1 MSDPGGSGDSANPNA
16 ARPAPLTG
24 ITVLDLGHIYQGP
37 YAGFLLATAG
47 ARVIKIEPLAGEG
60 LRVRGANL
68 PFAMLNSCKESV
80 AIDLKHPDGLDAF
93 RKLAAKVDVVL
104 VNFAPGVPER
114 LGIGY
119 EQLSKEN
126 PGLIYAH
133 GSGFGVRELDGSL
146 VETSVPAMDITI
158 QAHAGH
164 MEINGFPDN
173 PPLKSGAA
181 NIDFLGGT
189 HLYGAIT
196 TALFER
202 ERTGIGRSVEI
213 RMADAA
219 YFPLTTALGPWHATG
234 HVSRQG
240 NHHPGRGL
248 APYNVYRCSDGYV
261 ALIAA
266 SNRHWRSV
274 LTVVGR
280 EDLIADERLKDFG
293 DRAKHLEEVDEIVES
308 WSRTRTKYEVS
319 TALQEAHVPAAAVR
333 VIDEVVYDESQFERG
348 GMHWVEHP
356 ELGRLPLPHSPIRY
370 HGSALVEL
378 DPSPRLGAHNRHV
391 LGGLAGLD
399 EATLDALSADGVI
412 SPTDA

>member
-1 MSDPGGSGDSANPNA
+1 VSPNPPGPAESDRAQ
-16 ARPAPLTG
+16 PLAG

-47 ARVIKIEPLAGEG
+47 ARVIKVEPLGGEG

-68 PFAMLNSCKESV
+68 PFAMLNSCKESITV
-80 AIDLKHPDGLDAF
+80 DLKHPDGLAAF
-93 RKLAAKVDVVL
+93 RRLAANVDVVL
-104 VNFAPGVPER
+104 VNFAPGVPEK

-119 EQLSKEN
+119 EQLVGDN

-133 GSGFGVRELDGSL
+133 GSGFGVRELDGTV
-146 VETSVPAMDITI
+146 VETSIPAMDITI

-173 PPLKSGAA
+173 PPVKSGAA

-189 HLYGAIT
+189 HLFGAIT

-202 ERTGIGRSVEI
+202 ERTGRGRSLEI

-248 APYNVYRCSDGYV
+248 APYNVYRCSDGWV

-274 LTVVGR
+274 LTVIGR
-280 EDLIADERLKDFG
+280 EDLIADDRLKGFA
-293 DRAKHLEEVDEIVES
+293 DRADHIEEIDELVES
-308 WSRTRTKYEVS
+308 WSRTRSKAEVAG
-319 TALQEAHVPAAAVR
+319 ALQEAHVPAAAVR
-333 VIDEVVYDESQFERG
+333 VIDEVVHDESQFERG

-356 ELGRLPLPHSPIRY
+356 ELGRLPLPHSPVRY
-370 HGSALVEL
+370 HGSPQVEL
-378 DPSPRLGAHNRHV
+378 DPSPLRGEHNRTV
-391 LGGLAGLD
+391 LAELAGYD
-399 EATLDALSADGVI
+399 DATLEALTADGAIGPPAV
-412 SPTDA
+412 